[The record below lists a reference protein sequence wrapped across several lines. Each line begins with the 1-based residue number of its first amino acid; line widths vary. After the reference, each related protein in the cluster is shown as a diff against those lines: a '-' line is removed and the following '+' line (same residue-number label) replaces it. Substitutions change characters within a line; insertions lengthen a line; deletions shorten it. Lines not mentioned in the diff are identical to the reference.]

1 MINLLEVKT
10 SVLSVLSLLRTMIAM
25 MVGGFV
31 WVLVNNA
38 LGQPPGVMM
47 LLPVW
52 IAGLAGGAVCTMYS
66 VRQGIPMAAVS
77 GLLLALLFLWFR
89 HVHLALPI
97 TGGALVALWPLWFPP
112 AYYLGAYA
120 YVLVLLR
127 SER

>member
-38 LGQPPGVMM
+38 LGQPPGVMV

-66 VRQGIPMAAVS
+66 ARQGIPMAAVS

-89 HVHLALPI
+89 HVHRRCRSRVVHWSRCGRYGS
-97 TGGALVALWPLWFPP
+97 T

>member
-1 MINLLEVKT
+1 MMINLLEVKT

-31 WVLVNNA
+31 WV
-38 LGQPPGVMM
+38 PGVMV

-52 IAGLAGGAVCTMYS
+52 IAGMAGGAVCTMYS
-66 VRQGIPMAAVS
+66 ARQGIPMAAVS

>member
-1 MINLLEVKT
+1 VSLLQVKM
-10 SVLSVLSLLRTMIAM
+10 SVLSVLSFLRTLIAM

-31 WVLVNNA
+31 WVLVNDA
-38 LGQPPGVMM
+38 LGQPAGAMV

-66 VRQGIPMAAVS
+66 ARQGVAMAAVS
-77 GLLLALLFLWFR
+77 GLLLALVFLWFR
-89 HVHLALPI
+89 HIHLALPI

>member
-1 MINLLEVKT
+1 MKT
-10 SVLSVLSLLRTMIAM
+10 SVLSVLSFLRTLIAM

-38 LGQPPGVMM
+38 LGQPAGAMV

-66 VRQGIPMAAVS
+66 ARQGVAMAAVS
-77 GLLLALLFLWFR
+77 GLLMALVFLWFR

-97 TGGALVALWPLWFPP
+97 TGGAMVALWPLWFPP

>member
-1 MINLLEVKT
+1 MKT
-10 SVLSVLSLLRTMIAM
+10 SVLSVLSFLRTLIAM
-25 MVGGFV
+25 MVGGFA

-38 LGQPPGVMM
+38 LGQPEGAMV
-47 LLPVW
+47 LLTVW

-66 VRQGIPMAAVS
+66 VRQGVAMAAVS
-77 GLLLALLFLWFR
+77 GLLLALVFLWFR
-89 HVHLALPI
+89 HIHLALPI

>member
-1 MINLLEVKT
+1 VSLLQVKT
-10 SVLSVLSLLRTMIAM
+10 SVLSVLSFLRTLIAM

-38 LGQPPGVMM
+38 LGQPAGAMV

-66 VRQGIPMAAVS
+66 ARQGVAMAAVS
-77 GLLLALLFLWFR
+77 GLLLALVFLWFR
-89 HVHLALPI
+89 HIHLALPI

>member
-1 MINLLEVKT
+1 MKT
-10 SVLSVLSLLRTMIAM
+10 SVLSVLSFLRTLIAM
-25 MVGGFV
+25 MVGGFA

-38 LGQPPGVMM
+38 LGQPEGAMV
-47 LLPVW
+47 LLTVW

-66 VRQGIPMAAVS
+66 ARQGVAMAAVS
-77 GLLLALLFLWFR
+77 GLLLALVFLWFR
-89 HVHLALPI
+89 HIHLALPI

>member
-1 MINLLEVKT
+1 MKT
-10 SVLSVLSLLRTMIAM
+10 SVLSVLSFLRTLIAM
-25 MVGGFV
+25 MVGGFA

-38 LGQPPGVMM
+38 LGQPEGAMV
-47 LLPVW
+47 LLTVW

-66 VRQGIPMAAVS
+66 ARQGVAMAAVS
-77 GLLLALLFLWFR
+77 GLLLALVFLWFR
-89 HVHLALPI
+89 HIHLALPI

-112 AYYLGAYA
+112 VYYLGAYA

>member
-1 MINLLEVKT
+1 MKT
-10 SVLSVLSLLRTMIAM
+10 SVLSVLSFLRTLIAM

-31 WVLVNNA
+31 WVLVNDA
-38 LGQPPGVMM
+38 LGQPAGAMV

-66 VRQGIPMAAVS
+66 ARQGVAMAAVS
-77 GLLLALLFLWFR
+77 GLLLALVFLWFR
-89 HVHLALPI
+89 HIHLALPI

>member
-1 MINLLEVKT
+1 M
-10 SVLSVLSLLRTMIAM
+10 LSVLSFLRTLIAM

-31 WVLVNNA
+31 WVLANNA
-38 LGQPPGVMM
+38 LGQPAGAMV

-66 VRQGIPMAAVS
+66 ARQGVAMAAVS
-77 GLLLALLFLWFR
+77 GLLLALVFLWFR
-89 HVHLALPI
+89 HIHLALPI

>member
-1 MINLLEVKT
+1 M
-10 SVLSVLSLLRTMIAM
+10 LSFLRTLIAM

-31 WVLVNNA
+31 WVLVNNS
-38 LGQPPGVMM
+38 LGQPAGAMV

-66 VRQGIPMAAVS
+66 ARQGVAMSAVS
-77 GLLLALLFLWFR
+77 GLLLALVFLWFR
-89 HVHLALPI
+89 HIHLALPI

>member
-1 MINLLEVKT
+1 VSLLQVKT
-10 SVLSVLSLLRTMIAM
+10 SVLSVLSFLRTLIAM

-38 LGQPPGVMM
+38 LGQPAGAMV

-66 VRQGIPMAAVS
+66 ARQGFAMAAVS
-77 GLLLALLFLWFR
+77 GLLLALVFLWFR
-89 HVHLALPI
+89 HIHLALPI

>member
-1 MINLLEVKT
+1 MKT
-10 SVLSVLSLLRTMIAM
+10 SVLSVLSFLRTLIAM

-38 LGQPPGVMM
+38 LGQPAGAMV

-66 VRQGIPMAAVS
+66 ARQGVAMAAVS
-77 GLLLALLFLWFR
+77 GLLLALVFLWFR
-89 HVHLALPI
+89 HIHLALPI
-97 TGGALVALWPLWFPP
+97 TGCALVALWPLWFPP
-112 AYYLGAYA
+112 AYYLGAYG

>member
-1 MINLLEVKT
+1 MKT
-10 SVLSVLSLLRTMIAM
+10 SVLSVLSFLRTLIAM

-38 LGQPPGVMM
+38 LGQPAGAMV

-52 IAGLAGGAVCTMYS
+52 IAGLAGGAVCIMYS
-66 VRQGIPMAAVS
+66 ARQGVAMAAVS
-77 GLLLALLFLWFR
+77 GLLLALVFLWFR
-89 HVHLALPI
+89 HIHLALPI

>member
-1 MINLLEVKT
+1 
-10 SVLSVLSLLRTMIAM
+10 
-25 MVGGFV
+25 MV
-31 WVLVNNA
+31 
-38 LGQPPGVMM
+38 

-66 VRQGIPMAAVS
+66 ARQGIPMAAVS

-97 TGGALVALWPLWFPP
+97 TGGALLRCGRYGFHRRITGRIRLCV
-112 AYYLGAYA
+112 G
-120 YVLVLLR
+120 LLR

>member
-38 LGQPPGVMM
+38 LGQPPGVMV

-52 IAGLAGGAVCTMYS
+52 IAGMAGGAVCTMYS
-66 VRQGIPMAAVS
+66 ARQGIPMAAVS
-77 GLLLALLFLWFR
+77 GLLQFVR
-89 HVHLALPI
+89 CVGALPRNRPEP
-97 TGGALVALWPLWFPP
+97 PLPRPTDICRQQCPRQNCRGSPP
-112 AYYLGAYA
+112 LGRAWGHG
-120 YVLVLLR
+120 R
-127 SER
+127 

>member
-1 MINLLEVKT
+1 MKT
-10 SVLSVLSLLRTMIAM
+10 SVLSVLSFLRTLIAM

-38 LGQPPGVMM
+38 LGQPEGAMV
-47 LLPVW
+47 LLTVW

-66 VRQGIPMAAVS
+66 ARQGVAMAAVS
-77 GLLLALLFLWFR
+77 GLLLALVFLWFR
-89 HVHLALPI
+89 HIHLALPI